1 MAGKQGI
8 MKIVKIFLSD
18 PQILFREGIH
28 FVLSGEED
36 FEVTGETTNNEE
48 ALTYIEANPPQIAI
62 LNTEDKKLSGP
73 EIISR
78 LKRRLPSISV
88 ILTIEKKDEEQLFE
102 VIKSGAS
109 ACLTKD
115 TDPEQLLD
123 IVRAVSQGTILIVEE
138 LLTPVMATRT
148 LAEFDDI
155 DSLNEGMDNLMA
167 GLTLIETQIL
177 NNIAAG
183 NSTEQIAAKLNTDEE
198 LIRSNLKLVLNKLV
212 ANDQTKDVIAT
223 MQRGLPSAIS
233 KTGRSDELTEEYL
246 TREEFSRFKES
257 LAKRLKNVIGEVA

>member
-1 MAGKQGI
+1 
-8 MKIVKIFLSD
+8 MKRIEIFLSD

-48 ALTYIEANPPQIAI
+48 ALTHIETNPPQIAI

-78 LKRRLPSISV
+78 LKRRFPSISV
-88 ILTIEKKDEEQLFE
+88 ILTIEKKDEENLFE

-123 IVRAVSQGTILIVEE
+123 TVRVVSQGTLPIVEE
-138 LLTPVMATRT
+138 LLIPVMATRT

-167 GLTLIETQIL
+167 ALTLIETQIL
-177 NNIAAG
+177 NIIAAG
-183 NSTEQIAAKLNTDEE
+183 NSTEQVVAKLNMDEE
-198 LIRSNLKLVLNKLV
+198 LIRSNLKLVLNKMV

-223 MQRGLPSAIS
+223 MQRGLPSVIS

-257 LAKRLKNVIGEVA
+257 LAKRLKNVIGEAA